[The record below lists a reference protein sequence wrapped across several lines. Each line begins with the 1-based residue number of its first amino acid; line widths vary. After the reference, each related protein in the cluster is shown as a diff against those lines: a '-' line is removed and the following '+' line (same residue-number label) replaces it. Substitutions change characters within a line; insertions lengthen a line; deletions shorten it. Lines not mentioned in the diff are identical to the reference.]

1 MNIKNLAPV
10 ILLLFL
16 SSFLFI
22 YGLGGASLFE
32 TDEYIYTQIAKEMV
46 KTGDFVTL
54 HFMGKPWFIHPPLYM
69 WLTAATGK
77 FFGFSETVARIWCAI
92 FGVIGV
98 VFTYLLGKELFSRR
112 AGIIAGV
119 ILATTMQYIIQSR
132 IAVFD
137 PPLVALMLA
146 AVYFFHMGRIHE
158 DKKYFLLFFASMAF
172 AVLMKGPVGLVLPL
186 IVIIPYLIFS
196 GEFRLLFQ
204 LNWVKGVLLFLLITS
219 PWYIAEWAIHG
230 KKFMDTMFGFY
241 TFGRF
246 LRPIETH
253 AGPWYY
259 YFIIIP
265 VGFLPWTAFLPAI
278 IGKLLKDRK
287 ERNSLFVILW
297 VLIAFV
303 FFSVARTKLPGYV
316 LSIYPFLALGLG
328 YLFDS
333 YMSNPRESFNR
344 SWINLSFILLLLTS
358 IALVILPFSLSNMP
372 LVSGYEKLLT
382 GFLPLVLTIG
392 MAGLIAS
399 ALFLFMERKIGT
411 PISIL
416 AVSMVAFLVLF
427 VRSAIP
433 SIEEYKP
440 MKPLSESVISRI
452 KPGEAVIGYKIVY
465 RTGFTYYLGRNVKWA
480 SSPKEVVS
488 YLKSKKRVY
497 CFIPED
503 EYDNLKGSIR
513 LISYILDKWSDILLI
528 SNKQ

>member
-1 MNIKNLAPV
+1 MKLKNLAPV
-10 ILLLFL
+10 ILLVFL

-32 TDEYIYTQIAKEMV
+32 TDEYIYTQIAKEIV
-46 KTGDFVTL
+46 KIGDFVTL

-69 WLTAATGK
+69 WLTAATGA

-98 VFTYLLGKELFSRR
+98 IFTYLLGKELFSRR
-112 AGIIAGV
+112 AGFIAGV

-158 DKKYFLLFFASMAF
+158 EKRYFLLFFASMAF

-186 IVIIPYLIFS
+186 IVIVTYLIFS
-196 GEFRLLFQ
+196 GEFRLLFR
-204 LNWVKGVLLFLLITS
+204 LNWIKGVLLFLLITS

-287 ERNSLFVILW
+287 ERNCLFVILW
-297 VLIAFV
+297 FLIVFV

-328 YLFDS
+328 YFFDS

-344 SWINLSFILLLLTS
+344 SWIPFIYT
-358 IALVILPFSLSNMP
+358 
-372 LVSGYEKLLT
+372 
-382 GFLPLVLTIG
+382 
-392 MAGLIAS
+392 
-399 ALFLFMERKIGT
+399 T
-411 PISIL
+411 PSYIYC
-416 AVSMVAFLVLF
+416 AYNFAFF
-427 VRSAIP
+427 
-433 SIEEYKP
+433 SIEYASGQRLRDAP
-440 MKPLSESVISRI
+440 YGLSPASPHDRDGRAYCKRFIPFYGKKDQHPDLHSGRFNGRISRSFCPFGDPRDRRI
-452 KPGEAVIGYKIVY
+452 
-465 RTGFTYYLGRNVKWA
+465 
-480 SSPKEVVS
+480 
-488 YLKSKKRVY
+488 
-497 CFIPED
+497 
-503 EYDNLKGSIR
+503 
-513 LISYILDKWSDILLI
+513 
-528 SNKQ
+528 